1 MSIMKKHASI
11 ILSALFICCGL
22 LQGCGKII
30 VPSDVMDEKTMVSFL
45 KDAYTLEGFYAIET
59 SFHYDSLYPQ
69 MRASYD
75 SLLLTYDLS
84 REDFERSMDWYSHHP
99 EAFEKVHQSV
109 IAEIDT
115 AIAHL

>member
-1 MSIMKKHASI
+1 MKKFASI
-11 ILSALFICCGL
+11 IISALFLFCGL
-22 LQGCGKII
+22 LQGCNKII
-30 VPSDVMDEKTMVSFL
+30 VPSDVMNEKTMVSFL
-45 KDAYTLEGFYAIET
+45 KDAYILEGFYAIET

-75 SLLLTYDLS
+75 SLLASYDLS
-84 REDFERSMDWYSHHP
+84 REDFERTLDWYSHHP
-99 EAFEKVHQSV
+99 EVFEKVHQDV

>member
-1 MSIMKKHASI
+1 MKRFVSITISSVF
-11 ILSALFICCGL
+11 ILCGL

-30 VPSDVMDEKTMVSFL
+30 VPSDVMNEKTMVSFL

-75 SLLLTYDLS
+75 SLLASYDIS
-84 REDFERSMDWYSHHP
+84 REDFERSIDWYSHHP
-99 EAFEKVHQSV
+99 EVFEKVHQSV